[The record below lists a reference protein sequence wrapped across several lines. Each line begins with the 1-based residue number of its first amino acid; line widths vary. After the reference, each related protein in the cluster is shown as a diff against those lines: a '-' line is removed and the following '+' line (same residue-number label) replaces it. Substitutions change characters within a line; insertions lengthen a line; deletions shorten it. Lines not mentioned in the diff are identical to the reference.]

1 MKTLIKKLRRGSEK
15 MEFGNNIKEMIDI
28 HNNNSDKY
36 VIRKTRMS
44 STYAIQKINGYKEYE
59 TITNLSYSELEKVS
73 YVGDLAALIYIHV
86 SRVNKETLDGRWATI
101 KRFFKRLF
109 NK

>member
-28 HNNNSDKY
+28 HNNSSDKY

-44 STYAIQKINGYKEYE
+44 STYAIQKINKW
-59 TITNLSYSELEKVS
+59 L
-73 YVGDLAALIYIHV
+73 
-86 SRVNKETLDGRWATI
+86 
-101 KRFFKRLF
+101 
-109 NK
+109 